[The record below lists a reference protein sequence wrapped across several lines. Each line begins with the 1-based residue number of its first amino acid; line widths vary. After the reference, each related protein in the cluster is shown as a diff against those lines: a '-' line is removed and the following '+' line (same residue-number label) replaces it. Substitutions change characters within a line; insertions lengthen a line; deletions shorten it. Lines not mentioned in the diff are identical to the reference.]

1 MRRHGVVGERARRR
15 VRGRGGV
22 PGASR
27 SSACHRARPGLWIEP
42 SWLRLFSRD
51 KPLSLADTLEIV
63 PLDSAPLVLS
73 VFDSSLL
80 VYTADN
86 TFHHFLIRSTRSG
99 GPRLRVCG
107 SIGFE
112 GVVQDPR
119 RVRGLSWL
127 VPKSQ
132 QRASFSLSLSP
143 TVKTQGCSSRTLTR
157 PCPRARRVRRSGRRP
172 QRRNDHLPHLGPPRP
187 PASSSGRPRGGQ
199 VRPADLGRPRRV
211 LLDAPAR
218 DRHARELAVGVGRRQ
233 DPRLARRAHDREGPG
248 RRQAR
253 RVRDGA

>member
-1 MRRHGVVGERARRR
+1 
-15 VRGRGGV
+15 
-22 PGASR
+22 
-27 SSACHRARPGLWIEP
+27 
-42 SWLRLFSRD
+42 
-51 KPLSLADTLEIV
+51 
-63 PLDSAPLVLS
+63 
-73 VFDSSLL
+73 
-80 VYTADN
+80 
-86 TFHHFLIRSTRSG
+86 
-99 GPRLRVCG
+99 
-107 SIGFE
+107 
-112 GVVQDPR
+112 VQDPR

-157 PCPRARRVRRSGRRP
+157 PSPRARRVRRSGRRP

-187 PASSSGRPRGGQ
+187 PPSSSSRPRGGQ

-253 RVRDGA
+253 RIRDGARERLDAARLLPARSVSPSPQPLTSLSRSSEADDEAQCARSGPHGQGHHRRRRPRDVAAPLARLCPLPHHHDGASSRHTTLSLP